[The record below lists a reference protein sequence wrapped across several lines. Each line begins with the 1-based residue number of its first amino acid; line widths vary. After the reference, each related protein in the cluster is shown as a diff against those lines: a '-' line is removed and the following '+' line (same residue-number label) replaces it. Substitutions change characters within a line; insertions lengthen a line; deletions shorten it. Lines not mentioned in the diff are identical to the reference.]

1 MERTRQYQY
10 HRQPGQKAPY
20 RLVVHWISYIEEKL
34 YKGVF
39 DLPTEKMT
47 ELFREEYIDFRRN
60 KERCDYIVVG
70 LAPEGMVVVWLWS
83 PNKCVEVGC
92 YWAEESDAYTIRQ
105 IAPGSKTVHDNKTLA
120 DYAHTLWTKK
130 ADLVENFNKNGLG
143 NKIWDTYRE
152 WFTYRVVTEYIDGAT
167 GITDYIRTDFYNAEI
182 DCFKEESL
190 QTIYNFRQWPRMKF
204 LNVVWSDKEDI
215 YEVNIDF
222 DEEEVFRHFATMFP
236 EGEDTQ
242 AEMVVQIGPDNLHIN
257 LLLRNTADPTKEVIF
272 HNADIK
278 VYKLRYSTVG
288 EHISVL
294 NPKK

>member
-1 MERTRQYQY
+1 M
-10 HRQPGQKAPY
+10 
-20 RLVVHWISYIEEKL
+20 
-34 YKGVF
+34 
-39 DLPTEKMT
+39 
-47 ELFREEYIDFRRN
+47 
-60 KERCDYIVVG
+60 
-70 LAPEGMVVVWLWS
+70 
-83 PNKCVEVGC
+83 
-92 YWAEESDAYTIRQ
+92 
-105 IAPGSKTVHDNKTLA
+105 
-120 DYAHTLWTKK
+120 
-130 ADLVENFNKNGLG
+130 G
-143 NKIWDTYRE
+143 NKIWNTYRE
-152 WFTYRVVTEYIDGAT
+152 RFNYRVVTEYIDGAT

-190 QTIYNFRQWPRMKF
+190 QTIHNFRDWARMKF

-222 DEEEVFRHFATMFP
+222 DEEEVFRHFAAMFP

-242 AEMVVQIGPDNLHIN
+242 AEMVVQIGPDNLYIN